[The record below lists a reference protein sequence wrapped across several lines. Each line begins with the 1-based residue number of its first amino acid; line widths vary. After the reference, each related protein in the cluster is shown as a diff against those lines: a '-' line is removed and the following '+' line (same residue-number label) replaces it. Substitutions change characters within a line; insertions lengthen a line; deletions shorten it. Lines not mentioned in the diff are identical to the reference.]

1 MGVGSCARR
10 AGLEDCAAMEGRQ
23 PIVSHNSGKLE
34 GVYALAKTMAPKK
47 MAVEVMEACAEPVF
61 TLLFMGSAAPP
72 VVTLSFMGSA
82 APPVITLLF
91 TGSVPEGACA
101 REEATK
107 AAPAPERRSRSTS
120 PMMDS
125 CGRSCGANNE
135 RGGGGG
141 GGEFVA

>member
-1 MGVGSCARR
+1 MGVGARPRR
-10 AGLEDCAAMEGRQ
+10 AGRRNCAAVEGRQ
-23 PIVSHNSGKLE
+23 PIVSHTNGTME
-34 GVYALAKTMAPKK
+34 GVDALAKTMAPKK
-47 MAVEVMEACAEPVF
+47 MAVVAMEACAEPVVRG
-61 TLLFMGSAAPP
+61 LFMGSAAPP

-82 APPVITLLF
+82 APPVVTLSF
-91 TGSVPEGACA
+91 MGSVPEGACA

-125 CGRSCGANNE
+125 CGRSCGANYE
-135 RGGGGG
+135 RGGEGG